1 MGAGSKATAPA
12 LALGARGFAF
22 SLVWLPGKTAPS
34 GAEATG
40 LARAITAAQGARV
53 ILVVRTAGASPPL
66 SDSAQQQFCNYARN
80 AVKSF
85 PSVNDV
91 VVGNEPNAPYFWR
104 PQFNANGSSA
114 APAAYEALLAR
125 CYDVLHAFRPG
136 INVAAP
142 GTSPHGNDNPNAADN
157 ISHSPTRFIQG
168 VAAAYRSSG
177 RTQRIFDTVVHHP
190 YGTVNG
196 ERPYEMHAGPS
207 FIGEGDWNKLVGT
220 YVAAFAGTPQA
231 VPGRCLAP
239 GPCVPL
245 WYLESGFQT
254 QARPGLSYHGF
265 ENVPTVPDIS
275 GGEAAS
281 PSPLATS
288 TAPDQATQLR
298 YALGL
303 AYCQP
308 YVEAIFNFL
317 IRDDSNL
324 LGYQSGVLWSDWRPK
339 GSYGPLAT
347 VVAQLNA
354 RSLSCAAPT
363 ARPLRPGSCWTS
375 RAGSVSAGALPRAR
389 SASRATACTGTVTC
403 WDPRPGCPMSIPAL
417 PRTPDTATSYE
428 ATTRPVRPVK
438 PRPQSPSRRRLS
450 PRTLLPTGHV
460 SSCAWGGARF
470 ASESCADSC
479 PATSRDGRCARSSAS
494 TGRRS
499 GGGAPGR
506 TDRRAG
512 RRPAPRAGAST
523 RALSSA
529 PSVPAEPAGSRD

>member
-1 MGAGSKATAPA
+1 M
-12 LALGARGFAF
+12 
-22 SLVWLPGKTAPS
+22 
-34 GAEATG
+34 
-40 LARAITAAQGARV
+40 
-53 ILVVRTAGASPPL
+53 ILVVRTVGSSPPL
-66 SDSAQQQFCNYARN
+66 TDNARQQFCTYARN

-104 PQFNANGSSA
+104 PQFNPNGSSA

-168 VAAAYRSSG
+168 MAAAYRSSG

-190 YGTVNG
+190 YGVVNG
-196 ERPYEMHAGPS
+196 ERPYAMHTGPS
-207 FIGEGDWNKLVGT
+207 FIGEGDWNKLVTT
-220 YVAAFAGTPQA
+220 YGAAFAGTPQA

-254 QARPGLSYHGF
+254 RARGLSYHGT

-275 GGEAAS
+275 AGEPVS

-324 LGYQSGVLWSDWRPK
+324 LGYQSGVLWADWRPK
-339 GSYGPLAT
+339 DSYGPLAT

-354 RSLSCAAPT
+354 RTLSCAAPT
-363 ARPLRPGSCWTS
+363 A
-375 RAGSVSAGALPRAR
+375 
-389 SASRATACTGTVTC
+389 
-403 WDPRPGCPMSIPAL
+403 PAAPAAQL
-417 PRTPDTATSYE
+417 LDE
-428 ATTRPVRPVK
+428 
-438 PRPQSPSRRRLS
+438 PSRISLS
-450 PRTLLPTGHV
+450 WGASSSPIGV
-460 SSCAWGGARF
+460 SGYRVY
-470 ASESCADSC
+470 
-479 PATSRDGRCARSSAS
+479 RDGELLGSTTGLSYVDSSLASYTGYSYVVRGYDAAGQTGDASAAVAVSTSAVTTNAAPHLTCQLVRVGRRAFRVRVVRGFVSCNVARRTMRAFMSKHRSPKPWRCARPHGPANW
-494 TGRRS
+494 TAACAQGRRKH
-499 GGGAPGR
+499 PR
-506 TDRRAG
+506 VIVRAF
-512 RRPAPRAGAST
+512 R
-523 RALSSA
+523 
-529 PSVPAEPAGSRD
+529 VVH